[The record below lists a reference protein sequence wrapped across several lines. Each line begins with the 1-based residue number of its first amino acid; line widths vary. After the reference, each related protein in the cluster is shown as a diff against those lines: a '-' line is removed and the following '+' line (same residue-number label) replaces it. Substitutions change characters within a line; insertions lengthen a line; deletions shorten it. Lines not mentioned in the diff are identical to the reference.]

1 MRCSELPKKPV
12 PPEERRQFRRRLWEE
27 LRRPVVRERQVA
39 DLDLQQLVFVV
50 NLISECDNL
59 LLRERCELLILRCA
73 LQQVLRDA

>member
-12 PPEERRQFRRRLWEE
+12 LPEERRQFRRRLWEE
-27 LRRPVVRERQVA
+27 LHRPAVRERQVA